1 LKALAASFLAL
12 YRGDAIAAAKMVAIS
27 AQAKLV
33 REFAARGVS
42 AQPCEPEQ
50 DVVLRELE
58 GGRRNALRA
67 VRDEKDE

>member
-1 LKALAASFLAL
+1 
-12 YRGDAIAAAKMVAIS
+12 
-27 AQAKLV
+27 
-33 REFAARGVS
+33 VS